1 MRANVREMRPPSV
14 RQGRVRAGR
23 CASLE
28 RSARC
33 ADCPAMLGLAACRI
47 TRYVRFAHC
56 AQTDAASQRWKRAA
70 RAAASP
76 ALLGAPEALRD
87 LPERAFAPPVG
98 VLAAKS
104 RVSRQAVP
112 VGGAVCGGEKRRA
125 AVGAPL
131 ER

>member
-1 MRANVREMRPPSV
+1 MHRWLVA
-14 RQGRVRAGR
+14 RVAGGHRR
-23 CASLE
+23 CGKGASGQAAALRLE

-56 AQTDAASQRWKRAA
+56 AQTHAASQRWKRAA

-87 LPERAFAPPVG
+87 LPGRAFAQPRPVF
-98 VLAAKS
+98 AAK
-104 RVSRQAVP
+104 RPNGVSRQALP
-112 VGGAVCGGEKRRA
+112 RA
-125 AVGAPL
+125 MTNMSATPS
-131 ER
+131 

>member
-1 MRANVREMRPPSV
+1 MHRWLVA
-14 RQGRVRAGR
+14 RVAGGHRR
-23 CASLE
+23 CGKGASGQAAALRLE

-56 AQTDAASQRWKRAA
+56 AQTHAASQRWMRAA

-87 LPERAFAPPVG
+87 LPGRAFAPPVG
-98 VLAAKS
+98 VLVA
-104 RVSRQAVP
+104 RTEGVSRQARQP
-112 VGGAVCGGEKRRA
+112 RRPRRPRNTTESTA
-125 AVGAPL
+125 
-131 ER
+131 